1 MEQTMRT
8 VIVLAA
14 LSAMLVAPN
23 VSAQECLRPAWTK
36 CESFPYGGR
45 HTGTALQG
53 AQVQMDVP
61 PGPDICVINNEEI
74 GGRTYARFAR
84 NGQPWP
90 NRDWGVDIDSFCFF
104 KN

>member
-1 MEQTMRT
+1 MG
-8 VIVLAA
+8 
-14 LSAMLVAPN
+14 
-23 VSAQECLRPAWTK
+23 K
-36 CESFPYGGR
+36 GR
-45 HTGTALQG
+45 KNG
-53 AQVQMDVP
+53 ADYAHCDRSCGPVGHAGRVDVP